1 MADDSSEIVKE
12 QSESVAATNLK
23 TLGDGPAFYTNIG
36 FANAMSHQ
44 QAMNLKI
51 QQQSDVGAAIAGKIA
66 ESIIA
71 TSPAEGGTDV
81 AVLGQLAKLLQQTP
95 PPTNIPTQG
104 K

>member
-23 TLGDGPAFYTNIG
+23 CLGDGPAFYQNMSFG
-36 FANAMSHQ
+36 EAVANT
-44 QAMNLKI
+44 QAMNQLRLTLL
-51 QQQSDVGAAIAGKIA
+51 GKVS

-81 AVLGQLAKLLQQTP
+81 AVLGQLMKALQMTP

-104 K
+104 Q